1 MSTSFSILGAVVV
14 FAAAQ
19 LLLRKDAPAY
29 AFLLSVG
36 AALFVLLQL
45 GVAAGAASECT
56 GFQPP
61 GGRACI
67 CLPAALC
74 RNFAADRLRADPV
87 RRSWCGH
94 FGMVRRV
101 CGPMFGSGAAFLC
114 WKRSARRS
122 GGLPH
127 DKKFLQ
133 KAAAFVLCTV
143 CFLAFAPDAAAAQ
156 LQGLPGQELWQP
168 YLEKAPQSAESFAKD
183 PLKSLLAL
191 LPGSPAEMIR
201 QMAHCYADVLLFL
214 LLLIVLSFLVGGA
227 ADSALLELA
236 AAVGCGTL
244 LWGDLISLAQ
254 LICERMEGWKNYL
267 LGFLPVYSGV
277 LAAGGEVNA
286 STAASGLLLTGLC
299 FLAQGTVL
307 VVSPLLQ
314 SYLAV
319 SMACCISTQQG
330 LSETCRV
337 IGALLR
343 RGLVWAGRIFAVLL
357 GLQRAV
363 TVQLDRS
370 ALRLGQ
376 LLTGGVPVIGQA
388 LSDTAEAFLAGM
400 QLLKSSLGFAALAV
414 IGAEFLPLYLQLLLH
429 LLFLAG
435 CRLLCGLAENRRC
448 QALFDCM
455 AEAVKCMAAVTAL
468 FFELLTVGVGLL
480 MMTGGG

>member
-45 GVAAGAASECT
+45 GVAVQELLRNVLAFSRRVDGPAFACLLRCAGILLLTDYARTCAKKLVRILWH
-56 GFQPP
+56 GAP
-61 GGRACI
+61 G
-67 CLPAALC
+67 
-74 RNFAADRLRADPV
+74 LRADV
-87 RRSWCGH
+87 WFWRQH
-94 FGMVRRV
+94 
-101 CGPMFGSGAAFLC
+101 FLC

-244 LWGDLISLAQ
+244 LWGRSDQPCTADL
-254 LICERMEGWKNYL
+254 
-267 LGFLPVYSGV
+267 
-277 LAAGGEVNA
+277 
-286 STAASGLLLTGLC
+286 
-299 FLAQGTVL
+299 
-307 VVSPLLQ
+307 
-314 SYLAV
+314 
-319 SMACCISTQQG
+319 
-330 LSETCRV
+330 
-337 IGALLR
+337 
-343 RGLVWAGRIFAVLL
+343 
-357 GLQRAV
+357 
-363 TVQLDRS
+363 
-370 ALRLGQ
+370 
-376 LLTGGVPVIGQA
+376 
-388 LSDTAEAFLAGM
+388 
-400 QLLKSSLGFAALAV
+400 
-414 IGAEFLPLYLQLLLH
+414 
-429 LLFLAG
+429 
-435 CRLLCGLAENRRC
+435 
-448 QALFDCM
+448 
-455 AEAVKCMAAVTAL
+455 
-468 FFELLTVGVGLL
+468 
-480 MMTGGG
+480 

>member
-1 MSTSFSILGAVVV
+1 MI
-14 FAAAQ
+14 
-19 LLLRKDAPAY
+19 
-29 AFLLSVG
+29 
-36 AALFVLLQL
+36 
-45 GVAAGAASECT
+45 
-56 GFQPP
+56 
-61 GGRACI
+61 
-67 CLPAALC
+67 
-74 RNFAADRLRADPV
+74 
-87 RRSWCGH
+87 
-94 FGMVRRV
+94 
-101 CGPMFGSGAAFLC
+101 
-114 WKRSARRS
+114 
-122 GGLPH
+122 
-127 DKKFLQ
+127 KKFLQ

-286 STAASGLLLTGLC
+286 SAAASGLLLTGLC
-299 FLAQGTVL
+299 FLAPIVFSFIVFSPL
-307 VVSPLLQ
+307 VSPLLQ

-337 IGALLR
+337 MGALLR

-388 LSDTAEAFLAGM
+388 LSD
-400 QLLKSSLGFAALAV
+400 
-414 IGAEFLPLYLQLLLH
+414 FLPECSCSKAVWVLRH
-429 LLFLAG
+429 LP
-435 CRLLCGLAENRRC
+435 
-448 QALFDCM
+448 
-455 AEAVKCMAAVTAL
+455 
-468 FFELLTVGVGLL
+468 
-480 MMTGGG
+480 